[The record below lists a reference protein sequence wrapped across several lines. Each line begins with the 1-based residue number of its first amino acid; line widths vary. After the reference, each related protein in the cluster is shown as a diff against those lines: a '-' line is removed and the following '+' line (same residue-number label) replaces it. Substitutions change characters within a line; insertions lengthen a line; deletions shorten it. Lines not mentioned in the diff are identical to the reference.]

1 MESRPVREVAL
12 PACGIVNLRKSLR
25 KEVGQL
31 AAVHCLH
38 SAGYASGE
46 GLFQRFQ
53 SGLGD
58 DAGTLSQEALWA
70 RMDRFFKERGWGS
83 LAHNPLHPG
92 VGAVESRDWAEAEP
106 DTETQPSCAF
116 STGMLSSFLTG
127 LAGGPVAV
135 LEVKCASRG
144 DGICTFAFG
153 SETVV
158 HDLYGH
164 LLEGASLSEALD
176 RL

>member
-1 MESRPVREVAL
+1 MESRPAREVAL
-12 PACGIVNLRKSLR
+12 PARGIVHLRKSLR
-25 KEVGQL
+25 DEVGQL

-38 SAGYASGE
+38 AAGYAAGE
-46 GLFQRFQ
+46 GLFERFQ
-53 SGLGD
+53 AGLDGD
-58 DAGTLSQEALWA
+58 AARLPPGALWE
-70 RMDRFFKERGWGS
+70 RMDRFFRERGWGGLTHQS
-83 LAHNPLHPG
+83 LHPG
-92 VGAVESRDWAEAEP
+92 VGTLESSDWAEAEP
-106 DTETQPSCAF
+106 GTETQPSCAF

-144 DGICTFAFG
+144 DGVCTFAFG
-153 SETVV
+153 SETAI

-164 LLEGASLSEALD
+164 LLEGASFSDALQ